1 MVGRA
6 IMSSVWVCGCRK
18 AFFTADDITA
28 CEQQTQG
35 QCSFVLKPC
44 DAVEYA
50 EVKRGKWIVTRY
62 DSGYET
68 HECSVCHRLFT
79 GTPVDKPYCN
89 CGARMEG

>member
-1 MVGRA
+1 
-6 IMSSVWVCGCRK
+6 MSSVWVCGCRK

-50 EVKRGKWIVTRY
+50 EVKMGKWVPHILDGHHIY
-62 DSGYET
+62 DN
-68 HECSVCHRLFT
+68 CSICDVVYDGAYT
-79 GTPVDKPYCN
+79 NYCPS
-89 CGARMEG
+89 CGAKMEGNDE